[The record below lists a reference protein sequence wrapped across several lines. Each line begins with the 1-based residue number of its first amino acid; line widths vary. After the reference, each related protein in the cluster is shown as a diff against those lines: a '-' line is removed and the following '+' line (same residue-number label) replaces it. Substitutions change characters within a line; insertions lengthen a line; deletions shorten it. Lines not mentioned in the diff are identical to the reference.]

1 MYDFERFCTFLY
13 VFVLL
18 FYVILYNVKR
28 YIPQPLQPC
37 RGFLLQKIIYS
48 KGKRQLLKSCKY
60 CGRIHDTKYVCANK
74 PSYYPKSSTEATRVH
89 NSSKWNKTREIVR
102 RRDAYACAYCLKD
115 KRINCTD
122 IEVHHI
128 VPINED
134 NSKEYDLDNLITLC
148 RRHHELAE
156 KGLIDRKELL
166 DIVSARNENLW
177 GTQYTPGV

>member
-1 MYDFERFCTFLY
+1 M
-13 VFVLL
+13 
-18 FYVILYNVKR
+18 
-28 YIPQPLQPC
+28 
-37 RGFLLQKIIYS
+37 
-48 KGKRQLLKSCKY
+48 
-60 CGRIHDTKYVCANK
+60 
-74 PSYYPKSSTEATRVH
+74 
-89 NSSKWNKTREIVR
+89 R

-156 KGLIDRKELL
+156 KGLIDRQELL
-166 DIVSARNENLW
+166 DIVSARNEKLW
-177 GTQYTPGV
+177 GSQYTPGV